1 MQDTRL
7 NQEPEWLKR
16 KDASVWFTINQA
28 AEWLSCSTWK
38 VSGLAKEMEALDE
51 YCKGV
56 FREGRPFLRINKA
69 AMNDYLFHRKALKL
83 KGRKDARKEKM
94 AG

>member
-1 MQDTRL
+1 MYDT
-7 NQEPEWLKR
+7 WLTR
-16 KDASVWFTINQA
+16 EQA
-28 AEWLSCSTWK
+28 AEWLSCST
-38 VSGLAKEMEALDE
+38 AKISDLVREMERNGYE
-51 YCKGV
+51 YGI